1 MTCSCPKC
9 NDQIA
14 LGPIDITAEGSSH
27 KCSACGTNFVVQK
40 ESFAL
45 RALHK
50 SDEIACAECGRQPGA
65 SIYCQNCHA
74 IYPDFLVFDT
84 SSATK
89 RQLGRL
95 SKALSSFNNL
105 KFGGS
110 AKPSIDSYNA
120 SPSKPVK
127 SSSLQLSGKS
137 AQVIIIM
144 AIISLLGGGG
154 YYWYQD
160 KQATAFTANYVRA
173 ILGIKMAR
181 DLDLRISARI
191 ATDIK
196 AGATAA
202 LTAAEQKSAASAK
215 NDVDALIKRF
225 DKVPGKFTVS
235 NDSLHKLYAAY
246 SELHTAVTV
255 PLGSADIYTGT
266 VKNIDADFRKSAQEL
281 KSGLPEKISSQ
292 LSVSSKKFKALQDF

>member
-14 LGPIDITAEGSSH
+14 LDPIDIPIDGSFN

-40 ESFAL
+40 ESFAR

-50 SDEIACAECGRQPGA
+50 NAEISCAECGSQPGA

-74 IYPDFLVFDT
+74 IYPDFLIIDT

-95 SKALSSFNNL
+95 SKTLSSFNNL
-105 KFGGS
+105 KLGGS
-110 AKPSIDSYNA
+110 AKSSIDSYNA
-120 SPSKPVK
+120 PTSKPTT
-127 SSSLQLSGKS
+127 STGLNLSGKT
-137 AQVIIIM
+137 AQIIIILV
-144 AIISLLGGGG
+144 IISLIGGGG

-160 KQATAFTANYVRA
+160 KLATKYTGNYLRA

-191 ATDIK
+191 VNDMKT
-196 AGATAA
+196 GTTAA
-202 LTAAEQKSAASAK
+202 LTVAEQKSAASAK
-215 NDVDALIKRF
+215 SDVEILIKKL
-225 DKVPGKFTVS
+225 DKVPQKFMAS
-235 NDSLHKLYAAY
+235 HDSLNKLYAAY

-255 PLGSADIYTGT
+255 PSGSSEIYTGT
-266 VKNIDADFRKSAQEL
+266 VKNIDDDFRKSAQEL
-281 KSGLPEKISSQ
+281 KAGLPEKISSR
-292 LSVSSKKFKALQDF
+292 LSESTKKFKALQDL

>member
-14 LGPIDITAEGSSH
+14 LDPIDIPVEGSFN

-40 ESFAL
+40 ESFAR

-50 SDEIACAECGRQPGA
+50 SAEISCAECGSQPGA

-95 SKALSSFNNL
+95 SKALSAFNNL
-105 KFGGS
+105 KLGGS
-110 AKPSIDSYNA
+110 AKPSIDRYSA

-127 SSSLQLSGKS
+127 SSGFQLSGKS

-144 AIISLLGGGG
+144 AIISLLCGGG

-160 KQATAFTANYVRA
+160 KLATAFTGNYVRA

-191 ATDIK
+191 ATAMK
-196 AGATAA
+196 TGATSA

-215 NDVDALIKRF
+215 NDVDALMKVI

-235 NDSLHKLYAAY
+235 NDSLNKLYAAY

-255 PLGSADIYTGT
+255 PMGSADIYAGT
-266 VKNIDADFRKSAQEL
+266 VKNIDDDFRKSAQEL
-281 KSGLPEKISSQ
+281 KSGLPEKISNQ
-292 LSVSSKKFKALQDF
+292 LGVSSKKFKALQDF